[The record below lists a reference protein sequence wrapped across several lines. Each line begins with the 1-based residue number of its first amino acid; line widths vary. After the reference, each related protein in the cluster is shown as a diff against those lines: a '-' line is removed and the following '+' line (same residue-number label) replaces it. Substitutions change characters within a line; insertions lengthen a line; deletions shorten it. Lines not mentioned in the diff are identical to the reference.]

1 MVQTVASGAG
11 AEVRRREILGAA
23 SRLFRE
29 KGLHATGMREI
40 AAALGMTAG
49 NLYYYFPSKQE
60 LLAWCQEE
68 TLTELGERARA
79 IAAADEPAS
88 RRLGRL
94 IVEHVAVLNEATPG
108 SLAHLEIEEVPAERR
123 PALMARR
130 KRYERVWR
138 RLIEDGIAAGE
149 LRPVDPALAT
159 LALLG
164 AVNWTVKWFD
174 ARGARSARQV
184 GEEFAALLVGGLAAS
199 QPRG

>member
-11 AEVRRREILGAA
+11 AEARRREILGAA

-40 AAALGMTAG
+40 AAELGMTAG

-68 TLTELGERARA
+68 TLAELGERARS
-79 IAAADEPAS
+79 IAAADEPAA
-88 RRLGRL
+88 RRLARL
-94 IVEHVAVLNEATPG
+94 VVEHVAVLNESTPG

-174 ARGARSARQV
+174 ARGSKSARQV
-184 GEEFAALLVGGLAAS
+184 GEEFAALLVGGLVAA
-199 QPRG
+199 PGRA

>member
-11 AEVRRREILGAA
+11 AETRRREILAAA

-40 AAALGMTAG
+40 AATLGMTAG

-68 TLTELGERARA
+68 TLAELGERARA
-79 IAAADEPAS
+79 IAATDGPAA
-88 RRLGRL
+88 RRLERL
-94 IVEHVAVLNEATPG
+94 IVEHVTVLNEATPG
-108 SLAHLEIEEVPAERR
+108 SLAHLEIEEVPAGRR

-174 ARGARSARQV
+174 AGGAKSARAV
-184 GEEFAALLVGGLAAS
+184 GEEFAALLVGGLAA
-199 QPRG
+199 PRAGG

>member
-68 TLTELGERARA
+68 TLTELGERAQA
-79 IAAADEPAS
+79 IAAADEPAA

-184 GEEFAALLVGGLAAS
+184 GEEFAALLVGGLAAP

>member
-11 AEVRRREILGAA
+11 AEARRREILGAA

-40 AAALGMTAG
+40 AAELGMTAG

-68 TLTELGERARA
+68 TLAELGERARS
-79 IAAADEPAS
+79 IAAADEPAA
-88 RRLGRL
+88 RRLARL
-94 IVEHVAVLNEATPG
+94 VVEHVAVLNESTPG

-123 PALMARR
+123 PALLARR

-174 ARGARSARQV
+174 ARGAKSARQV
-184 GEEFAALLVGGLAAS
+184 GEEFAALLVGGLVA
-199 QPRG
+199 PRRRG

>member
-11 AEVRRREILGAA
+11 AAARRREILGAA

-40 AAALGMTAG
+40 AAELGMTAG

-68 TLTELGERARA
+68 TLGELGERARS
-79 IAAADEPAS
+79 IAAADEPAA
-88 RRLGRL
+88 RRLARL
-94 IVEHVAVLNEATPG
+94 VVEHVAVLNESTPG

-123 PALMARR
+123 PALLARR

-174 ARGARSARQV
+174 ARGSKSAREV
-184 GEEFAALLVGGLAAS
+184 GEEFAALLVGGLVAA
-199 QPRG
+199 PGRA

>member
-1 MVQTVASGAG
+1 MVQTMASGAG

-40 AAALGMTAG
+40 AAELGMTAG

-68 TLTELGERARA
+68 TLAELGERART
-79 IAAADEPAS
+79 IAGADEPAA
-88 RRLGRL
+88 RRLARL

-138 RLIEDGIAAGE
+138 RLIEEGIAAGE

-174 ARGARSARQV
+174 ARGPKSAREV
-184 GEEFAALLVGGLAAS
+184 GEEFAALLVGGLAAG
-199 QPRG
+199 RRE